1 LNTIEIIVDK
11 ESTIAIQAYGKI
23 VILYTIFILNFPM
36 EFHPMQKAQSVAGNR
51 QLIPNWQ
58 SILQSMWKGT
68 HLVYPLSFT
77 FGLVVWQIIAM
88 QLPDVVFA
96 SPIGVTVHIV
106 EATLSGVL
114 PKAFLNS
121 IQHMLLGLLLSLLVA
136 IPVGF
141 LMGRNET
148 AFQMFDPIVNAIF
161 SIPSIS
167 FVPFLIIWFGL
178 FFEARVA
185 LVFVMSVFDVLVT
198 VSAGARNIE
207 PSLIGVRRSFGLN
220 RGQMFFKVMIP
231 ASLPFLLTAVRIG
244 TVRAIN
250 AMITAELFFAT
261 VNLGAYME
269 EASAMF
275 DAAAMLAVVL
285 LLALFGLGAQESIK
299 WAEKKLF
306 PWHIRD

>member
-1 LNTIEIIVDK
+1 
-11 ESTIAIQAYGKI
+11 
-23 VILYTIFILNFPM
+23 
-36 EFHPMQKAQSVAGNR
+36 MQKAERIVATR
-51 QLIPNWQ
+51 PFTPDLR
-58 SILQSMWKGT
+58 SILQTFWEKPQ
-68 HLVYPLSFT
+68 LVYPISFI
-77 FGLVVWQIIAM
+77 FGLVVWQVIAS
-88 QLPDVVFA
+88 QLPAVIFA
-96 SPIGVTVHIV
+96 TPAGVAIHIV
-106 EATLSGVL
+106 EATLSGEL
-114 PKAFLNS
+114 PQAFFNS
-121 IQHMLLGLLLSLLVA
+121 IQHMLLGLFLSLTVA
-136 IPVGF
+136 IPLGF

-207 PSLIGVRRSFGLN
+207 PSLINVGRSFAVN
-220 RGQMFFKVMIP
+220 RRQMFFKVMIP

-269 EASAMF
+269 EASSMF
-275 DAAAMLAVVL
+275 NAAGMLAVVL
-285 LLALFGLGAQESIK
+285 MLALFGLGAQESLK
-299 WAEKKLF
+299 WAEQKLF
-306 PWHIRD
+306 PWHIRQ

>member
-1 LNTIEIIVDK
+1 
-11 ESTIAIQAYGKI
+11 
-23 VILYTIFILNFPM
+23 
-36 EFHPMQKAQSVAGNR
+36 MQKAERIILKR
-51 QLIPNWQ
+51 QATFDFGLAIRT
-58 SILQSMWKGT
+58 LLKRA
-68 HLVYPLSFT
+68 HVVYPLSFV

-96 SPIGVTVHIV
+96 TPAGVVIHIV
-106 EATLSGVL
+106 EATVSGVI
-114 PKAFLNS
+114 PQAFFNS
-121 IQHMLLGLLLSLLVA
+121 IQHMLLGLSLSLAVA
-136 IPVGF
+136 IPLGF

-198 VSAGARNIE
+198 VAAGARNIE
-207 PSLIGVRRSFGLN
+207 PSLINVGRSFAVS
-220 RGQMFFKVMIP
+220 RRQMFFKVMIP

-244 TVRAIN
+244 AVRAIN

-275 DAAAMLAVVL
+275 DAAGMLSIVL
-285 LLALFGLGAQESIK
+285 LLALFGLGVQESIK
-299 WAEKKLF
+299 WAEEKLF
-306 PWHIRD
+306 PWHIRQ

>member
-1 LNTIEIIVDK
+1 
-11 ESTIAIQAYGKI
+11 
-23 VILYTIFILNFPM
+23 
-36 EFHPMQKAQSVAGNR
+36 MQKAERIVVNR
-51 QLIPNWQ
+51 PFTPDLR
-58 SILQSMWKGT
+58 SILQTIWKGP
-68 HLVYPLSFT
+68 HIVYPLSFI
-77 FGLVVWQIIAM
+77 FGLFVWQIIAI

-96 SPIGVTVHIV
+96 SPAGVVIHIV

-121 IQHMLLGLLLSLLVA
+121 IQHMLLGLLLSLIVA
-136 IPVGF
+136 IPLGF

-185 LVFVMSVFDVLVT
+185 LVFVMSVFDVIVI

-207 PSLIGVRRSFGLN
+207 PSLINVGRSFAAS
-220 RGQMFFKVMIP
+220 RRQMFFKVMIP

-269 EASAMF
+269 EASSMF
-275 DAAAMLAVVL
+275 DAAGMLAVVL
-285 LLALFGLGAQESIK
+285 LLALFGLGTQESIK
-299 WAEKKLF
+299 WAEQKLF
-306 PWHIRD
+306 PWHIRQ

>member
-1 LNTIEIIVDK
+1 
-11 ESTIAIQAYGKI
+11 
-23 VILYTIFILNFPM
+23 
-36 EFHPMQKAQSVAGNR
+36 MQKAERILLKRQSTFDLKSFSGA
-51 QLIPNWQ
+51 
-58 SILQSMWKGT
+58 ILKGPYI
-68 HLVYPLSFT
+68 VYPLSFI
-77 FGLVVWQIIAM
+77 FGLVVWQVIAM
-88 QLPDVVFA
+88 QLPDVIFA
-96 SPIGVTVHIV
+96 SPAGVVVHIV
-106 EATLSGVL
+106 KATLSGAI
-114 PKAFLNS
+114 PKAFFNS
-121 IQHMLLGLLLSLLVA
+121 IQHMLLGLLLSLAVA
-136 IPVGF
+136 IPLGF

-148 AFQMFDPIVNAIF
+148 VFQMFDPVVNAIF

-198 VSAGARNIE
+198 VAAGARNIE
-207 PSLIGVRRSFGLN
+207 PSLINVGRSFAAS
-220 RGQMFFKVMIP
+220 RRQMFFKVMIP

-275 DAAAMLAVVL
+275 DAAGMLSIVL
-285 LLALFGLGAQESIK
+285 LLALFGLGAQEGIK
-299 WAEKKLF
+299 WAEEKLF
-306 PWHIRD
+306 PWYMRE

>member
-1 LNTIEIIVDK
+1 MPKAESIVLKRQPTFDLRFFIGTILKGPHIVY
-11 ESTIAIQAYGKI
+11 S
-23 VILYTIFILNFPM
+23 
-36 EFHPMQKAQSVAGNR
+36 
-51 QLIPNWQ
+51 
-58 SILQSMWKGT
+58 
-68 HLVYPLSFT
+68 LSFV

-88 QLPDVVFA
+88 QLPAVIFA
-96 SPIGVTVHIV
+96 SPAGVAIHIV

-114 PKAFLNS
+114 PEAFLHS
-121 IQHMLLGLLLSLLVA
+121 IQHMLLGLILSLVVA
-136 IPVGF
+136 IPLGF

-148 AFQMFDPIVNAIF
+148 VFQMFDPIVNAIF
-161 SIPSIS
+161 AIPSIS

-198 VSAGARNIE
+198 VAAGARNIE
-207 PSLIGVRRSFGLN
+207 PSLIYVGRSFAVS
-220 RGQMFFKVMIP
+220 RRQMFFQVMIP

-269 EASAMF
+269 DASAMF
-275 DAAAMLAVVL
+275 DAAGMLSVVL

-299 WAEKKLF
+299 WAEQRLF
-306 PWHIRD
+306 PWHIRQ

>member
-1 LNTIEIIVDK
+1 MQEK
-11 ESTIAIQAYGKI
+11 A
-23 VILYTIFILNFPM
+23 VISSNSPTTSGLYSFF
-36 EFHPMQKAQSVAGNR
+36 
-51 QLIPNWQ
+51 Q
-58 SILQSMWKGT
+58 SIFRSPYI
-68 HLVYPLSFT
+68 VYPLSFV

-88 QLPDVVFA
+88 QLPDVIFA
-96 SPIGVTVHIV
+96 SPAAVIAHII
-106 EATLSGVL
+106 EATISGAL
-114 PKAFLNS
+114 PQAFLNS
-121 IQHMLLGLLLSLLVA
+121 IQHMLLGLTLSLLVA
-136 IPVGF
+136 IPLGF

-148 AFQMFDPIVNAIF
+148 VFQMFDPVVNAIF

-178 FFEARVA
+178 FYEARVA

-198 VSAGARNIE
+198 VAAGARNIE
-207 PSLIGVRRSFGLN
+207 PSLLNVGRSFALG
-220 RGQMFFKVMIP
+220 RKDMFFKVMIP

-244 TVRAIN
+244 TVRSIN

-275 DAAAMLAVVL
+275 NAAAMLAVVL
-285 LLALFGLGAQESIK
+285 LLALFGLGAQESLK
-299 WAEKKLF
+299 WAEHKLF